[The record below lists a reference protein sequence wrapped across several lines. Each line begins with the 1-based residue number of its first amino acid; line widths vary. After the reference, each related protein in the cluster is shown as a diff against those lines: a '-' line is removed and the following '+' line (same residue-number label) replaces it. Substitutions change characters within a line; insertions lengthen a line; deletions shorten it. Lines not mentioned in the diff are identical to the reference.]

1 MGLRRAAAGGV
12 AALALVTGISIG
24 AAGTA
29 SADQSGGGCR
39 YLSADG
45 LQVRTC
51 VDGDGAGGI
60 WTEVQTTGSNNTSI
74 NLCAEVVDSNQNVV
88 PGSLN
93 CSVVWGA
100 SSDVFSNTVFPNSGT
115 YYGVSFFTSP
125 TYWYGGETPP
135 ISI

>member
-1 MGLRRAAAGGV
+1 MRFRRAVAGGA

-24 AAGTA
+24 AAGAA

-51 VDGDGAGGI
+51 VDGDGAGDI
-60 WTEVQTTGSNNTSI
+60 WTEVQTSGSNNTHI
-74 NLCAEVVDSNQNVV
+74 NRCAGVVDSNQNIL

-93 CSVVWGA
+93 CNVVWGPG
-100 SSDVFSNTVFPNSGT
+100 SDVFSNTVFPGSGT

-125 TYWYGGETPP
+125 AYWYGGETPP